1 MGGEVMN
8 EDQIERWY
16 ERQMNALDADLMNGF
31 LSEGDYN
38 KNVKELTEELNAM
51 YHELR
56 NPYRD

>member
-1 MGGEVMN
+1 MN